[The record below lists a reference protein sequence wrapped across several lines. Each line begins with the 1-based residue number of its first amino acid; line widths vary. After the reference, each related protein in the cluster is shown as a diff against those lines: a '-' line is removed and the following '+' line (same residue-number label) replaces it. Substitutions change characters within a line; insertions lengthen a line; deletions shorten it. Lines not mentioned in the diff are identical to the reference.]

1 MAPVELISAQ
11 FVSMSTQ
18 TALIDQAQGM
28 PSAPVPSYSDTA
40 VGASM
45 AGAEEEIQAERA
57 ISIVVGQLR
66 VLVLL
71 VDLSCCVGHCSVAC
85 ICSTLSKKLNLE
97 G

>member
-71 VDLSCCVGHCSVAC
+71 VDLSCCVGHCSLASAVHYQR
-85 ICSTLSKKLNLE
+85 N
-97 G
+97 

>member
-57 ISIVVGQLR
+57 ISIVVSVGQLR

-71 VDLSCCVGHCSVAC
+71 VDLSCCVGHCSLASAVHYQR
-85 ICSTLSKKLNLE
+85 N
-97 G
+97 

>member
-57 ISIVVGQLR
+57 ISIVGQLR

-71 VDLSCCVGHCSVAC
+71 VDLSCCVGHCSLASAVHYQR
-85 ICSTLSKKLNLE
+85 N
-97 G
+97 